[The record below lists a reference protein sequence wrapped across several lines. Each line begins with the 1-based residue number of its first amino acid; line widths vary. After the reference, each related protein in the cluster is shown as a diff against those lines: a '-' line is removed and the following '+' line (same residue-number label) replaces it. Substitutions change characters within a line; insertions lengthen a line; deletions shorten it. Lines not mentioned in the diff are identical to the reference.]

1 MKQIQKLDAKGGRKD
16 RGKTIFYWAMLAF
29 PLLQFLIFYVGVNL
43 NSFALAFQEFDMYSG
58 DEDALKFVGFDNL
71 WVNFKEVF
79 RNFKENDYL
88 LKAFN
93 NSIIAYLVGLFVGL
107 TLALLFS
114 YYLYKKFF
122 MSKFFKVILFL
133 PFIISSITLVIIY
146 FFFVEKAVPAFMEKV
161 TGNDDIVGLLSNQNT
176 EFATILFF
184 SIWTGFGI
192 QTLIYSSAMSGI
204 SNDIV
209 DAAKIDGVTPMRE
222 FLYIDIP
229 MIMPTI
235 AVFVVSSTATVFV
248 NQINLFSFYGTDK
261 VSNYDIFTIGYYM
274 YRGVVK
280 DGMSQYPY
288 YAAFGLVMTMITIPI
303 TLIIRALMNKLD
315 PNER

>member
-1 MKQIQKLDAKGGRKD
+1 MKKAQRIAARGGQKNKA
-16 RGKTIFYWAMLAF
+16 KTIFYWSILAF
-29 PLLQFLIFYVGVNL
+29 PLLQFLIFYIGVNL
-43 NSFALAFQEFDMYSG
+43 NSFALAFQEFDMYS
-58 DEDALKFVGFDNL
+58 ENKEALKFVGFDNL

-79 RNFKENDYL
+79 RNFKEHDYM

-93 NSIIAYLVGLFVGL
+93 NSIIAYLIGLFVGL

-146 FFFVEKAVPAFMEKV
+146 KYFVEQAIPAFVFQVSGKEI
-161 TGNDDIVGLLSNQNT
+161 DGLLSNLNT
-176 EFATILFF
+176 EFITILFF

-235 AVFVVSSTATVFV
+235 AVFVVSSTATIFV
-248 NQINLFSFYGTDK
+248 NQLNLFSFYGTNA
-261 VSNYDIFTIGYYM
+261 SNYDIWTIGYYM
-274 YRGVVK
+274 YRGVAAEPL
-280 DGMSQYPY
+280 SSYPH

>member
-1 MKQIQKLDAKGGRKD
+1 MKQIQKIKGGRKN
-16 RGKTIFYWAMLAF
+16 RGKTIFYWTILAF
-29 PLLQFLIFYVGVNL
+29 PLLQFLIFYIGVNL
-43 NSFALAFQEFDMYSG
+43 NSFALAFQEFDINNEG
-58 DEDALKFVGFDNL
+58 LNFVGFDNL
-71 WVNFKEVF
+71 WVNFKSVF
-79 RNFKENDYL
+79 RNFKENDFM

-93 NSIIAYLVGLFVGL
+93 NSILAYLLGLFVGL

-114 YYLYKKFF
+114 YYLCKKYF

-146 FFFVEKAVPAFMEKV
+146 KYFVEQAIPAFVLQFSGKE
-161 TGNDDIVGLLSNQNT
+161 IEGLLSNLDT
-176 EFATILFF
+176 EFITILFF

-192 QTLIYSSAMSGI
+192 QTLIYGSAMSGI

-222 FLYIDIP
+222 FLYIDVP

-235 AVFVVSSTATVFV
+235 AVFVVSSTATIFV
-248 NQINLFSFYGTDK
+248 NQMNLFSFYGTDA
-261 VSNYDIFTIGYYM
+261 SNYDIWTIGYYM
-274 YRGVVK
+274 YRGVAAEP
-280 DGMSQYPY
+280 MSSYPY
-288 YAAFGLVMTMITIPI
+288 YAAFGLVMTMITIPV

>member
-1 MKQIQKLDAKGGRKD
+1 MEQTRKNNLNKPRKN
-16 RGKTIFYWAMLAF
+16 RGKTLFYWAILAF
-29 PLLQFLIFYVGVNL
+29 PLLQFAIFYIGVNL
-43 NSFALAFQEFDMYSG
+43 NSFALAFQTFDMY
-58 DEDALKFVGFDNL
+58 DEGLKFVGFDNL

-79 RNFKENDYL
+79 RNFKENDFM
-88 LKAFN
+88 LKAFQ
-93 NSIIAYLVGLFVGL
+93 NSIIAYLIGLFVGL

-114 YYLYKKFF
+114 YYLYKKCF

-146 FFFVEKAVPAFMEKV
+146 KYFVEQAIPAYVLQTSGKE
-161 TGNDDIVGLLSNQNT
+161 IEGLLSNLDT
-176 EFATILFF
+176 EFVTILFF

-209 DAAKIDGVTPMRE
+209 DAAKIDGVSPMRE
-222 FLYIDIP
+222 FLSIDIP

-235 AVFVVSSTATVFV
+235 AVFVVSSTATIFV
-248 NQINLFSFYGTDK
+248 NQINLFNFYGTNA
-261 VSNYDIFTIGYYM
+261 SNYDVWTIGYYM
-274 YRGVVK
+274 YRGVV
-280 DGMSQYPY
+280 SEPLSSYPY